1 MSTAA
6 DRRQGLNSSLAFK
19 APCRLATTAN
29 ITLSG
34 YQTIDGVLP
43 VSTDTHPM
51 RRILVKD
58 QTASADNGIYVMSSG
73 VWERDKDWDG
83 NTDFVQ
89 GTRLY
94 VHSGSTSFGAYVLT
108 STVDA
113 AFMLGTNAITF
124 TAAAGVDINFGAY
137 TTLTTPDPAADFV
150 TIFDTSAGVTKKVL
164 PASLFK
170 YHGDGTAALPAIA
183 FESDLTKGIYSAG
196 SNLLGFAIAGA
207 GEMVLSATALYP
219 FTSDG
224 NALGSATNMWADLF
238 LASGAVINVN
248 GDWLATHTAG
258 ILTVGTGDLR
268 VTTAGTNAASVV
280 TLDGTQT
287 LGNKTLTAAK
297 IANAGFL
304 ADANANELII
314 FTTTAS
320 AVNEWTLANGGTG
333 VNPKLTASGE
343 TNVGLDFQAKGTGTY
358 RLLGTASQAA
368 ELRLYEDTDDGTNY
382 TALKVGTQSA
392 DVTYTL
398 PTAYPAVTGYMLSST
413 DAGVMSWAAGGAGAV
428 FGHNTI
434 INGAF
439 AMAQRGTSF
448 TSTGSANNDDTYNL
462 DRWTLLSNGN
472 NIVDV
477 SRDTADVP
485 TGGLYAA
492 KMSVVT
498 VNKKF
503 GLLQIIEQKNCI
515 GLIGNTITLSFSAKV
530 SNTTRLATCK
540 AVILSWSSTADTVTS
555 DVVSRSSIKH
565 KN

>member
-1 MSTAA
+1 M
-6 DRRQGLNSSLAFK
+6 
-19 APCRLATTAN
+19 AT
-29 ITLSG
+29 S
-34 YQTIDGVLP
+34 P
-43 VSTDTHPM
+43 
-51 RRILVKD
+51 
-58 QTASADNGIYVMSSG
+58 
-73 VWERDKDWDG
+73 
-83 NTDFVQ
+83 
-89 GTRLY
+89 
-94 VHSGSTSFGAYVLT
+94 
-108 STVDA
+108 
-113 AFMLGTNAITF
+113 
-124 TAAAGVDINFGAY
+124 
-137 TTLTTPDPAADFV
+137 TLTTPQFAN
-150 TIFDTSAGVTKKVL
+150 G
-164 PASLFK
+164 
-170 YHGDGTAALPAIA
+170 
-183 FESDLTKGIYSAG
+183 
-196 SNLLGFAIAGA
+196 GFI
-207 GEMVLSATALYP
+207 
-219 FTSDG
+219 
-224 NALGSATNMWADLF
+224 
-238 LASGAVINVN
+238 
-248 GDWLATHTAG
+248 
-258 ILTVGTGDLR
+258 
-268 VTTAGTNAASVV
+268 
-280 TLDGTQT
+280 
-287 LGNKTLTAAK
+287 
-297 IANAGFL
+297 
-304 ADANANELII
+304 ADANANELLI

-555 DVVSRSSIKH
+555 DVVSAWNADSATPTWAANWTAENTPADLNLTTGWASYSITALIDTASTTNISVFIWSDNETDTDVADTMNITDVQLEIGATATTFERRPASTELALCQRYYQKSWVQATAPGTTWSQGNDQLKFSHPSASFASTWTLPVVTRTATPVLTIYDAAGTSAKVTYFTSVWNDAGAITTQACNGAWAFVQHVIASSVFTNFAYTIADEL
-565 KN
+565 